1 MIPGMAAIAFYR
13 TRNPEH
19 IMRSVR
25 SLLNRAGPD
34 SRELTLVR
42 AMAIEV
48 LRTIDRV
55 KRGLE

>member
-1 MIPGMAAIAFYR
+1 
-13 TRNPEH
+13 
-19 IMRSVR
+19 VR

>member
-1 MIPGMAAIAFYR
+1 MCAHSTPRFTRSIVRRTSIAIAR
-13 TRNPEH
+13 TNV
-19 IMRSVR
+19 S
-25 SLLNRAGPD
+25 